1 MCTGTQGAN
10 SCIWSPQGELLEKK
24 PQAVHGRKYGEG
36 ESVHWCTVCV
46 CVVGRGCQ
54 EAEKGRTADCLGVAG
69 RGGRTGWHQP
79 VGGPSSPR
87 VLWPSKGSEISFYSS
102 GGKPQGKLSWKEIVR
117 EFKSFCANSGLG
129 GLAE

>member
-1 MCTGTQGAN
+1 M
-10 SCIWSPQGELLEKK
+10 P
-24 PQAVHGRKYGEG
+24 GRKHGEG
-36 ESVHWCTVCV
+36 ESVHCCTVCV

-54 EAEKGRTADCLGVAG
+54 EAEKRRTADCLGVAG

-87 VLWPSKGSEISFYSS
+87 VLWPSKGSEISFYRWWKATGETELS
-102 GGKPQGKLSWKEIVR
+102 GDR